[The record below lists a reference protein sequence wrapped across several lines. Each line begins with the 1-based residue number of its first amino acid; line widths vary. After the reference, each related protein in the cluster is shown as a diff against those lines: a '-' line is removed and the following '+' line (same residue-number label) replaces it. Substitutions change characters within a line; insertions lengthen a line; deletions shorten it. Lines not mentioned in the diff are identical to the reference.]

1 MASAKTFWNLGH
13 KITKHNENGSICV
26 GYRKFRAFF
35 GTTPVICAIA
45 WDMLLASRP
54 PKSRHEHLLW
64 ALLLLKRYSIE
75 SLNAAL
81 VGVNEKTFRKWS
93 LIFIHLLSDL
103 PVVIEAHSTKIF
115 SAQVVL
121 NFLLL

>member
-1 MASAKTFWNLGH
+1 M
-13 KITKHNENGSICV
+13 CV

-35 GTTPVICAIA
+35 DTSPVICAIA
-45 WDMLLASRP
+45 WDMLLVSRP

-81 VGVNEKTFRKWS
+81 VRVNEKTFRKWS
-93 LIFIHLLSDL
+93 LIFIRLLSDL
-103 PVVIEAHSTKIF
+103 PVVIEAHSTHFF

-121 NFLLL
+121 NFLLLSFT